1 MLITK
6 QADLIKFVE
15 DIKDSPYL
23 AIDTEFHRE
32 RTYFAQL
39 CLIQIATDDHIAAID
54 PLIEDLDLTPLY
66 EHLKEDKQVKVFH
79 ACKQDLEIFFYEFGK
94 IIGPI
99 FDTQIAAM
107 ALGLGE
113 QISYAN
119 LVHMLLKRPLNKAQQ
134 MTDWRK
140 RPLTNK
146 QLDYALDD
154 VRYLRKI
161 YQMMDHQLE
170 AKNRKHWLD
179 EEMRHQT
186 SQDSIVTPVN
196 MLWKK
201 VKMRD
206 KTPSV
211 CTALRELTI
220 WREDQARKKNLPRSF
235 IVKDDMLS
243 SIARYRPKAKEELLE
258 VRGVT
263 DNFVRQHG
271 DAIIEA
277 IEKAKKTPEE
287 DWARLDPRPQTHG
300 PDSLVAQLAQTLLRQ
315 RAMEENVM
323 PRLIAS
329 NDELEKFLSSRKHE
343 TLLDTGWR
351 WDLVGKDLDMLKRG
365 KLALGVKGRK
375 MVVYTFDEEQHAQVD
390 HHSKLDKPKDKMSDE
405 KKSQD

>member
-1 MLITK
+1 MLITQ
-6 QADLIKFVE
+6 QADLLSFI
-15 DIKDSPYL
+15 DQIKDSPYL

-32 RTYFAQL
+32 KTYFAQL

-54 PLIEDLDLTPLY
+54 PLAQAIDLKPLY
-66 EHLKEDKQVKVFH
+66 ELLAQDSQVKVFH
-79 ACKQDLEIFFYEFGK
+79 ACKQDLEIFYYEVGK
-94 IIGPI
+94 VLSPI

-140 RPLTNK
+140 RPLTDK

-161 YQMMDHQLE
+161 YHMMDHQLE

-179 EEMRHQT
+179 EEMHRQT
-186 SQDSIVTPVN
+186 SEEGIITPDDQ
-196 MLWKK
+196 LWKK
-201 VKMRD
+201 IKMRD

-211 CTALRELTI
+211 CTALRELSI
-220 WREDQARKKNLPRSF
+220 WREEQARKRNLPRSF
-235 IVKDDMLS
+235 IVRDELLS
-243 SIARYRPKAKEELLE
+243 SIARYRPQSATDLME

-263 DNFVRQHG
+263 ENFVKQF
-271 DAIIEA
+271 AEPILEA
-277 IEKAKKTPEE
+277 VKRAKDTPEE
-287 DWARLDPRPQTHG
+287 NWARLDKKPQSHG
-300 PDSLVAQLAQTLLRQ
+300 PDSLVSQLAQTLLRQ

-329 NDELEKFLSSRKHE
+329 NDELDKFLSARDHQ
-343 TLLDTGWR
+343 TLLDSGWR
-351 WDLVGKDLDMLKRG
+351 WDLVGKELDLLKRG

-375 MVVYTFDEEQHAQVD
+375 MIIYKLDEDKNLQPE
-390 HHSKLDKPKDKMSDE
+390 HHSKLE
-405 KKSQD
+405 KKVDNEA